1 MKKRVISLLLSL
13 VMLISACA
21 FCLTSCSGAKTPEE
35 EGAAGATNK
44 KNAPTTLV
52 MWCVTES
59 AKTLNE
65 NGEPAFDEMTQEQ
78 MDDVVKKLTEITQ
91 SKLKTKLIVKYFTLE
106 EYFAKLE
113 EAFAW
118 QEEEAIR
125 KEEAKKNDKNN
136 KGEKPKDEEPE
147 VEEEEEDDGKIQ
159 YDEDGNPIIDTT
171 KYPVLTEDEM
181 KYQVDILYLAG
192 YDKYTEYVA
201 NEWLA
206 ALNSELTGDAK
217 KISNFV
223 PAALLNAV
231 RYKGNAYA
239 IPNNNVIGE
248 YTYMLINKELFD
260 KYYYTASLKDVRSV
274 VDLASFLEDIALYE
288 NDVLPINGDVNDC
301 MGTIAHYWDIDPA
314 TNQLTGNFSILGYA
328 YEKADK
334 INRGELALKFDSLLA
349 NETYQNA
356 LKNLMEFQ
364 YRDYFGTPTEGQTSA
379 VSFVTGDATE
389 AADYQD
395 DHYVVVVDYPGATD
409 EDIYGNM
416 FAVSKYSFDVNKA
429 MQVVTLLNTDTTFR
443 NLFQYGIE
451 NINYTLNTDGT
462 VTPTRGNHY
471 LMDAAKTGNE
481 FLAYVPEGTNLEIW
495 ESAKLQN
502 REATVSPLLGLDLLS
517 QLSDDSD
524 ILNDPEAKKKDKYII
539 ETIDKELLTYI
550 SDLSKD
556 VWNQIEKCKVV
567 DKDGKVDIEQSLD
580 NLEKKMEALAEIL
593 NPEGDPKIKRAMSFE
608 VVAPEFDEDC
618 KIAVDE
624 NGAAIVA
631 NPTIEA
637 SCERFMREIVE
648 KDEEGNEVITTK
660 AYYVYHYSINPYQLY
675 YRWMKAYNYLPA
687 GFAG

>member
-21 FCLTSCSGAKTPEE
+21 FCLTACSPADKKEE
-35 EGAAGATNK
+35 SGDAAATNK
-44 KNAPTTLV
+44 KNAPMTLV

-59 AKTLNE
+59 AATKDAD
-65 NGEPAFDEMTQEQ
+65 GQPVFDEETKEQ

-147 VEEEEEDDGKIQ
+147 EEEEEEDDGKIQ

-171 KYPVLTEDEM
+171 KYPTLTEDEM
-181 KYQVDILYLAG
+181 KYQVDILYLSG

-201 NEWLA
+201 NKWLA
-206 ALNSELTGDAK
+206 SLNSELTGDAK

-231 RYKGNAYA
+231 RYKGMAYA
-239 IPNNNVIGE
+239 IPNNNIIGE

-260 KYYYTASLKDVRSV
+260 KYYYTASLSEVRSV
-274 VDLASFLEDIALYE
+274 VDLAAFLEDIALYE
-288 NDVLPINGDVNDC
+288 KDVLPINGEVNDC

-314 TNQLTGNFSILGYA
+314 TSLLTGEFSILGYA
-328 YEKADK
+328 YQKTDS
-334 INRGELALKFDSLLA
+334 INRGEIALKFDSLLA

-364 YRDYFGTPTEGQTSA
+364 YRDYFGTPKDGQTSA

-389 AADYQD
+389 ASAYKD
-395 DHYVVVVDYPGATD
+395 DHYVVVVDYPRATD
-409 EDIYGNM
+409 DDIYGNM
-416 FAVSKYSFDVNKA
+416 FAVSQYSANVTRA
-429 MQVVTLLNTDTTFR
+429 MQVVTLLNTDATFR

-451 NINYTLNTDGT
+451 NVNYTLNLDGT
-462 VTPTRGNHY
+462 VAATRGNAY
-471 LMDAAKTGNE
+471 LMDSAKTGNE
-481 FLAYVPEGTNLEIW
+481 FIAYVPEGTDLEIW

-502 REATVSPLLGLDLLS
+502 REATVDPLLGLDLLS
-517 QLSDDSD
+517 QLVDDSEVM
-524 ILNDPEAKKKDKYII
+524 NDPEAKKKDKYTI
-539 ETIDKELLTYI
+539 ETVDKELVTYI

-556 VWNQIEKCKVV
+556 AWDRIEKCKVV
-567 DKDGKVDIEQSLD
+567 KDGVVDIEKSLE
-580 NLEKKMEALAEIL
+580 NLEKTMDDLATIL
-593 NPEGDPKIKRAMSFE
+593 NPENDLKIRRAMTFE
-608 VVAPEFDEDC
+608 VVAPEFNSEGDVKTDESG
-618 KIAVDE
+618 KPV
-624 NGAAIVA
+624 VA
-631 NPTIEA
+631 NPTITA
-637 SCERFMREIVE
+637 TCTVKYRETVTT
-648 KDEEGNEVITTK
+648 DDAGNEVVETTP
-660 AYYVYHYSINPYQLY
+660 YYVYNYSINPYQLY
-675 YRWMKAYNYLPA
+675 YRWMKAYSYLPA
-687 GFAG
+687 GFVG